1 MGCSEGVFIFFARS
15 FFAAETADARRT
27 GAHSYKPPADPDLKW
42 ILLALDAAAAGS
54 KDLELAAGSSF
65 TSGPRI
71 KLARG
76 ANATTTA
83 PCLMSGRGDRLRPAQ
98 TALDS
103 DAVGTEL
110 NGFNGCP
117 SDTVSLRKLGR
128 PDKGCDGGGMPRPPT
143 PPKSRPTPLRRV
155 RPVAGK

>member
-1 MGCSEGVFIFFARS
+1 MHE
-15 FFAAETADARRT
+15 
-27 GAHSYKPPADPDLKW
+27 
-42 ILLALDAAAAGS
+42 DAADVFEFVLVTCVMTCALSFNPSLPLRLRLVTSQGS
-54 KDLELAAGSSF
+54 PYPSRSPRAHPSGWTRTQGLSRMDSHAPPFFWDAPLSDVELAAGSSF

-110 NGFNGCP
+110 NEFNGCP
-117 SDTVSLRKLGR
+117 SEYYYSIYR
-128 PDKGCDGGGMPRPPT
+128 
-143 PPKSRPTPLRRV
+143 
-155 RPVAGK
+155 